1 MTTQPRT
8 YGGWR
13 RSRSIG
19 LFGLGT
25 TATFI
30 LLGAFA
36 LVLIVAASY
45 PAALLLVG
53 PVAVAAAA
61 VSLVRIGG
69 VPLGQRAVQRVHWW
83 WGTSR
88 AYTSYRAESMIARVG
103 TAVLPE
109 MLAAVELIS
118 AEDGYG
124 GHYGLVRDCRTGFL
138 TATLRVIP
146 A

>member
-103 TAVLPE
+103 TAVLPG
-109 MLAAVELIS
+109 MLSAVELIS

-124 GHYGLVRDCRTGFL
+124 
-138 TATLRVIP
+138 
-146 A
+146 